1 LRVAETGT
9 ALGSAPPP
17 DLGAIRQDIS
27 QVENELHHFKEVHG
41 GEAHEAR
48 VRNLLAMRLAVLE
61 ARLLYPTDDVLE
73 QLENML
79 EHRQSLGRKA
89 MRKIGE
95 QLDTRVAELQAG
107 G

>member
-1 LRVAETGT
+1 
-9 ALGSAPPP
+9 
-17 DLGAIRQDIS
+17 
-27 QVENELHHFKEVHG
+27 
-41 GEAHEAR
+41 
-48 VRNLLAMRLAVLE
+48 MRLAVLE
-61 ARLLYPTDDVLE
+61 ARLLDPTDDVLE

>member
-1 LRVAETGT
+1 
-9 ALGSAPPP
+9 
-17 DLGAIRQDIS
+17 
-27 QVENELHHFKEVHG
+27 
-41 GEAHEAR
+41 
-48 VRNLLAMRLAVLE
+48 MRLAVLE

-79 EHRQSLGRKA
+79 EKRQFLGREA

-95 QLDTRVAELQAG
+95 QFDTRLAELQAG